1 MTLTLVQRIK
11 ALRPTLTDED
21 FFKNVRVESSSAN
34 DTQTLVEW
42 NHPSLSRPTDSELGA
57 VTQSDYDKIS
67 HRDYIKHRQA
77 NYPDIGDQLDN
88 LYKDMLAGR
97 LDHTGEWAKSIKA
110 VKDANPK
117 S

>member
-21 FFKNVRVESSSAN
+21 FFKNVRVESHTAN

-42 NHPSLSRPTDSELGA
+42 NHPSLSRPTDSELAA

-67 HRDYIKHRQA
+67 KDYIKRRQA

-110 VKDANPK
+110 VKDAHPK
-117 S
+117 N